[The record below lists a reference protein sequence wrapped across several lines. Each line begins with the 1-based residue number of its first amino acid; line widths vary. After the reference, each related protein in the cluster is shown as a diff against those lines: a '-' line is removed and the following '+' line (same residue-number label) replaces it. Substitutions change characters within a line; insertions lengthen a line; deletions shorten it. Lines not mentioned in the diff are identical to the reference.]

1 MQYRQQRRTGTTAS
15 LAQKNYDRH
24 LAPELSAWGSAATG
38 LKNSAYQT
46 AQRVK
51 NGLKANHHML
61 HSVKTTMIVKN
72 QKYFNHVFEK
82 LIDDMKFL
90 KKSIM
95 RHLCTF

>member
-51 NGLKANHHML
+51 NGFKAKHHML
-61 HSVKTTMIVKN
+61 QSATSTTMIVKN
-72 QKYFNHVFEK
+72 QKYFNCV
-82 LIDDMKFL
+82 
-90 KKSIM
+90 
-95 RHLCTF
+95 